1 MKQLHQED
9 VVMIPVDHVHVVNP
23 RDRGKPKFKQIVDN
37 IQKLGLKRP
46 ITVTAR
52 EGGDGPQRYNLV
64 CGEGRL
70 KAYMTLGETEIPALI
85 VDASKEELLLM
96 SLAENIARR
105 TFTSVEMMKEVAAL
119 KDRGYNYTQ
128 IARKTGLDAAYVRGM
143 IRLYKKGEE
152 RLVQAVERGKI
163 PMSIAITIAT
173 AEDKEIQEVLTEAYE
188 SKMLRGSQLQSAR
201 KLIEKRRNDGKRIRS
216 GISTKKPS
224 IKDSKSLL
232 RAYNT
237 ESKKQRA
244 FIKKA
249 KVAETRLLFIVSALK
264 VLFQDEHFVTLLRAE
279 GIDTL
284 PQHLSERIHGK
295 DVDT

>member
-1 MKQLHQED
+1 MKQLHQQD
-9 VVMIPVDHVHVVNP
+9 VVMIPIEYVHVINP

-46 ITVTAR
+46 ITVTPR
-52 EGGDGPQRYNLV
+52 ENRDGPQQYNLI

-70 KAYMTLGETEIPALI
+70 KAYTTLGETEIPALV

-119 KDRGYNYTQ
+119 KDRGYNYSQ
-128 IARKTGLDAAYVRGM
+128 IARKSGLDAAYVRGM

-188 SKMLRGSQLQSAR
+188 SKTLRGSQLQSAR
-201 KLIEKRRNDGKRIRS
+201 KLIEKRRNEGKRIRS
-216 GISTKKPS
+216 GVRNKKPS
-224 IKDSKSLL
+224 IEDSKSLL
-232 RAYNT
+232 RAYNN
-237 ESKKQRA
+237 EAKKQRA

-249 KVAETRLLFIVSALK
+249 KLAETRLLFIVSALK
-264 VLFQDEHFVTLLRAE
+264 VMFKDEHFVTLLRAE
-279 GIDTL
+279 GIDTM
-284 PQHLSERIHGK
+284 PQYLSERIHGK
-295 DVDT
+295 EPQS

>member
-1 MKQLHQED
+1 
-9 VVMIPVDHVHVVNP
+9 MIPIEHVHVVNP

-37 IQKLGLKRP
+37 IQKLGLKKP
-46 ITVTAR
+46 ITVTPR
-52 EGGDGPQRYNLV
+52 ENRDGPQQYNLV

-70 KAYMTLGETEIPALI
+70 KAYKSLGETEIPALI

-128 IARKTGLDAAYVRGM
+128 IAKKTGLDYTYARGM
-143 IRLYKKGEE
+143 IRLVKKGEE
-152 RLVQAVERGKI
+152 RLLQAVERGKI
-163 PMSIAITIAT
+163 PISIAITIAT
-173 AEDKEIQEVLTEAYE
+173 AEDKEVQKVLTEAYE
-188 SKMLRGSQLQSAR
+188 SNTLRGSQLQTAR
-201 KLIEKRRNDGKRIRS
+201 KLIEKRRNDGKRLRS
-216 GISTKKPS
+216 GVRIKKNS
-224 IKDSKSLL
+224 SASDSRDLL

-237 ESKKQRA
+237 EAKKQRA

-249 KVAETRLLFIVSALK
+249 KLAETRLLFIVSALK
-264 VLFQDEHFVTLLRAE
+264 ILFQDEHFVTLLRAE

-284 PQHLSERIHGK
+284 PQYLSERIHGK
-295 DVDT
+295 GTE